1 MFPLIDK
8 KRTGIHLRRI
18 MDERGLSVKDIKDYL
33 GLSSVQ
39 SVYHWLNGIS
49 LPTIDNLYALSELFQ
64 MPMDDMLCGNMRIK
78 RNYKNVWKN
87 IKSEILQ
94 FRASF
99 VARGYRKTGWAF

>member
-49 LPTIDNLYALSELFQ
+49 MPTIDNLYAMSELFQ
-64 MPMDDMLCGNMRIK
+64 MPVDDMICGNRQYIAGRK
-78 RNYKNVWKN
+78 KTTRYERLKAYYEK
-87 IKSEILQ
+87 IQE
-94 FRASF
+94 R
-99 VARGYRKTGWAF
+99 VA